1 MFTDASKKPDSKEY
15 SFVPGV
21 NTRFAAPRPTVHAW
35 LLIVPRNSLALCACV
50 SAAFP
55 PKKKPS
61 PDSSPESIVPS
72 CVDENTPAVPDGS
85 FGENICDAT
94 FCVRSGVSCSA
105 AKPQRVADFTL
116 L

>member
-1 MFTDASKKPDSKEY
+1 MVTAASKKPDSREY

-21 NTRFAAPRPTVHAW
+21 NTTFAAPRPIVHAW
-35 LLIVPRNSLALCACV
+35 LLIVPRNSLALCAWV
-50 SAAFP
+50 SAAVP

-61 PDSSPESIVPS
+61 PDSSPDSIVPS
-72 CVDENTPAVPDGS
+72 CVEENTPAEPAGL
-85 FGENICDAT
+85 FGEKTCDAT
-94 FCVRSGVSCSA
+94 FCAKSGVSCSA